1 MGVEGFLSRRIT
13 SAWIAV
19 VLALTLAPVA
29 FAQQPANDDL
39 LRELRITAQVSP
51 ESLTVGD
58 RATLEV
64 RVQAPVELR
73 IAFPRDPKPGD
84 AVEVQDVTVAE
95 PTSGATPAIWTARY
109 TLGIFAVGDVVLPPW
124 PMEVRRGGSAAV
136 ASTDSIRFTVQSV
149 LDDSLAAADLRDL
162 KPQASFPT
170 VWWPYAVGGA
180 IALALIAAFIVW
192 WVRRRRRPRAAVI
205 PLVRQ
210 RPANDVALESLR
222 ILEAKQLP
230 LDGKFV
236 EHYVALSDIL
246 RRYFEDGFG
255 VAALEET
262 TEELLYDL
270 ERHSFDRPTIAR
282 VRALCEPA
290 DLVKFAKREPTI
302 QECVASLQETRDFVQ
317 AMASRL
323 RHADA
328 EPGTETAV
336 AAGGGNA

>member
-1 MGVEGFLSRRIT
+1 MSAEAVLVRRAT
-13 SAWIAV
+13 TAWMAAA
-19 VLALTLAPVA
+19 LAWAPGA
-29 FAQQPANDDL
+29 FAQQPSNEDL
-39 LRELRITAQVSP
+39 SRELRITARVSP

-58 RATLEV
+58 HATLEV

-73 IAFPRDPKPGD
+73 IAFPRDPEPGD
-84 AVEVQDVTVAE
+84 RVEIRNVTVEE
-95 PTSGATPAIWTARY
+95 PTSGATPATWIARY
-109 TLGIFAVGDVVLPPW
+109 TLGVFAVGDVVLPPW
-124 PMEVRRGGSAAV
+124 PLEVRRGQRTAV
-136 ASTDSIRFTVQSV
+136 ANTDSIRFTVQSV
-149 LDDSLAAADLRDL
+149 LDDSLAAADLQDL

-170 VWWPYAVGGA
+170 VWWPYALGGT

-192 WVRRRRRPRAAVI
+192 WVRRRRRPRAAVV

-210 RPANDVALESLR
+210 RPANDVALEALR

-270 ERHSFDRPTIAR
+270 GRHGFDRTAIAR
-282 VRALCEPA
+282 VRALCEPS

-302 QECVASLQETRDFVQ
+302 QECFASLQETRDFVL
-317 AMASRL
+317 ATASRL
-323 RHADA
+323 RLVN
-328 EPGTETAV
+328 EPAGPTA
-336 AAGGGNA
+336 ASSGGGTS

>member
-1 MGVEGFLSRRIT
+1 MLVATAMATAQSQPP
-13 SAWIAV
+13 
-19 VLALTLAPVA
+19 AP
-29 FAQQPANDDL
+29 DDL
-39 LRELRITAQVSP
+39 LREVRISTQVSP

-64 RVQAPVELR
+64 QVQAPVELR
-73 IAFPRDPKPGD
+73 IAFPRAPKPGD
-84 AVEVQDVTVAE
+84 AVEVQDVTIVE

-109 TLGIFAVGDVVLPPW
+109 TLGVFAVGDVVLPPW
-124 PMEVRRGGSAAV
+124 PMEVRRGERSVVTA
-136 ASTDSIRFTVQSV
+136 TDSIRFTVQSV

-162 KPQASFPT
+162 KPQVSFPA

-180 IALALIAAFIVW
+180 IALALIAALLVW
-192 WVRRRRRPRAAVI
+192 WIRRRRRPQAAVV

-210 RPANDVALESLR
+210 RPANDVALEALR

-236 EHYVALSDIL
+236 EYYVALSDIL

-262 TEELLYDL
+262 TEELLRDL
-270 ERHSFDRPTIAR
+270 ARHGFDRPTIAR
-282 VRALCEPA
+282 VRALCEPT

-302 QECVASLQETRDFVQ
+302 QECIDSLQETRDFIL
-317 AMASRL
+317 ATAPRL
-323 RHADA
+323 RLVSVEAVP
-328 EPGTETAV
+328 EAV
-336 AAGGGNA
+336 ATGGGGTA